1 MSSALRFVE
10 SVLRTAR
17 DDFDLMID
25 VGNKRVAKVERAG
38 NAVDKRYSVHRK
50 VGLQRRALVEVVEDD
65 ERWRIALQ
73 AKHQAHLALRG
84 FVVEFGNAFEL
95 AIVDQFLHLDDE
107 LVRAH
112 LVRELSNH
120 DEIGTR
126 SFFDFGFAAKLD

>member
-1 MSSALRFVE
+1 M
-10 SVLRTAR
+10 
-17 DDFDLMID
+17 
-25 VGNKRVAKVERAG
+25 
-38 NAVDKRYSVHRK
+38 
-50 VGLQRRALVEVVEDD
+50 QRRALVEVVEND